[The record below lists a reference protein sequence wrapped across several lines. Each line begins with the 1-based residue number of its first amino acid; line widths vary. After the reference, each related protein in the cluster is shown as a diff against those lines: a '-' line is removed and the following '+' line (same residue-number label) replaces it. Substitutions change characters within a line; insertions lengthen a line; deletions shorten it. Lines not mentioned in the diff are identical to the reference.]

1 MPPQYP
7 NIPRSARAPEVVA
20 TEAPALRINRPEAGL
35 RGGGDESNGQG
46 RFMSHEQL
54 VREYANKE
62 CSLYA
67 PTKQSEKTDL
77 VFDVYL

>member
-20 TEAPALRINRPEAGL
+20 TEAPALRTNRPEDRL

-46 RFMSHEQL
+46 RYMSHDQL
-54 VREYANKE
+54 VKEYANKE
-62 CSLYA
+62 CNLYA
-67 PTKQSEKTDL
+67 PTKQSQNTKML
-77 VFDVYL
+77 FDVYL